1 MSSVLGTY
9 ARKDISFI
17 EGKGSYLFA
26 ENGDKYLDF
35 VQGIATNILG
45 HCHEHLVKTIQH
57 QSKKLW
63 HVSNAFIIPDQ
74 ERLAKRL
81 TDNTFADFVCF
92 QNSGTE
98 ATEASIKI
106 ARKYFH
112 KIGKPEKNRII
123 TFQGAFHGRTLASL
137 FAANNPKH
145 TEGFGPKVDG
155 FDQVP
160 FPGSNNTSNSDHQI
174 IKEAINKNTAAIMVE
189 TIMGEGGIKV
199 IPDFCLKGLRELCD
213 EHKILLILDEVQSAY
228 RTGNFFAFEPS
239 GIKPDIVPI
248 AKGIGGGFPLGACLV
263 TKKVS
268 VGMTAG
274 THGSTF
280 GGNPLAMA
288 IGNAVL
294 DILLKKDF
302 LKNVK
307 KKGEYFYQGLN
318 KIKDKHPKIIGEIRG
333 MGLMVGLKML
343 VDNTTFIKKLMDH
356 KMLTLKAE
364 DNVIRL
370 FPPLIVSNNELDES
384 INKIEK
390 VCEDM
395 N

>member
-1 MSSVLGTY
+1 MSSILGTY
-9 ARKDISFI
+9 ARKNISFT
-17 EGKGSYLFA
+17 EGKGSYLYS

-35 VQGIATNILG
+35 VQGIGTNILG
-45 HCHEHLVKTIQH
+45 HCHEHLIEAIQR

-63 HVSNAFIIPDQ
+63 HISNAFIIPEQ

-81 TDNTFADFVCF
+81 TENTFADFVCF

-123 TFQGAFHGRTLASL
+123 TFKGAFHGRTLAAL
-137 FAANNPKH
+137 YAANNPKH
-145 TEGFGPKVDG
+145 TQGFGPKVSG

-160 FPGSNNTSNSDHQI
+160 FANHEA
-174 IKEAINKNTAAIMVE
+174 IKKAINKNTAAIMIE

-199 IPDFCLKGLRELCD
+199 VPDFCLKGLRKICNQ
-213 EHKILLILDEVQSAY
+213 HKILLILDEVQSAY
-228 RTGNFFAFEPS
+228 RTGNFFAFEKS

-268 VGMTAG
+268 VGMTPG
-274 THGSTF
+274 SHGSTF

-288 IGNAVL
+288 VGNAVL
-294 DILLKKDF
+294 DVIF
-302 LKNVK
+302 SKNFFKTVT
-307 KKGEYFYQGLN
+307 KKGKYFDKGLN
-318 KIKDKHPKIIGEIRG
+318 KIKEKYPTIIKEIRG
-333 MGLMVGLKML
+333 VGLMKGLRL
-343 VDNTTFIKKLMDH
+343 SVDNVQFIEKLMKH
-356 KMLTLKAE
+356 KMLTVKAE
-364 DNVIRL
+364 ENVVRL
-370 FPPLIVSNNELDES
+370 FPPLTVSNKELDLA
-384 INKIEK
+384 INLIEK
-390 VCEDM
+390 VCKEM
-395 N
+395 S

>member
-1 MSSVLGTY
+1 MSSILGTY
-9 ARKDISFI
+9 ARKAISFK

-26 ENGDKYLDF
+26 TNGEKYLDF

-45 HCHEHLVKTIQH
+45 HCHDHLVKAIQN

-63 HVSNAFIIPDQ
+63 HVSNAFEIPEQ
-74 ERLAKRL
+74 EKLAKRI

-123 TFQGAFHGRTLASL
+123 TFQGAFHGRTLAAL

-145 TEGFGPKVDG
+145 TQGFGPKVEG

-160 FPGSNNTSNSDHQI
+160 FADHEA
-174 IKEAINKNTAAIMVE
+174 IKKTINKNTAAIMIE
-189 TIMGEGGIKV
+189 TILGEGGVKV
-199 IPDFCLKGLRELCD
+199 VPDFCIKGLREICD
-213 EHKILLILDEVQSAY
+213 EHNILLILDEVQSAY
-228 RTGNFFAFEPS
+228 RTGNFFAFEKS
-239 GIKPDIVPI
+239 GIIPDIVPI

-288 IGNAVL
+288 VGNAVL
-294 DILLKKDF
+294 DIIYKKDF
-302 LKNVK
+302 LNDVK
-307 KKGEYFYQGLN
+307 KKGDYFEKGLN
-318 KIKDKHPKIIGEIRG
+318 NIKNKYPKIIAEIRG
-333 MGLMVGLKML
+333 LGLIRGIRML
-343 VDNTTFIKKLMDH
+343 VDNVKFIEKLMKY
-356 KMLTLKAE
+356 KMLAVKAE
-364 DNVIRL
+364 ENVIRL
-370 FPPLIVSNNELDES
+370 FPPLTVTHEELDEA
-384 INKIEK
+384 IAKIESACK
-390 VCEDM
+390 EM

>member
-9 ARKDISFI
+9 ARKAISFT
-17 EGKGSYLFA
+17 EGKGTYLFA

-35 VQGIATNILG
+35 VQGIATNVLG
-45 HCHEHLVKTIQH
+45 HCHEHLVKTIQE

-63 HVSNAFIIPDQ
+63 HVSNSFIIPDQ

-112 KIGKPEKNRII
+112 KIGRPEKNRII
-123 TFQGAFHGRTLASL
+123 TFQGAFHGRTLAAL

-145 TEGFGPKVDG
+145 IEGFGPKVDG

-160 FPGSNNTSNSDHQI
+160 FADHEA
-174 IKEAINKNTAAIMVE
+174 IKKAINKNTAAIMIE

-199 IPDFCLKGLRELCD
+199 VPDFCIKGLRKICD
-213 EHKILLILDEVQSAY
+213 AHNILLILDEVQCAY
-228 RTGNFFAFEPS
+228 RTGNFFAFEKS
-239 GIKPDIVPI
+239 GIVPDIVPI
-248 AKGIGGGFPLGACLV
+248 AKGIGGGFPLGACLA

-268 VGMTAG
+268 VGMTPG

-288 IGNAVL
+288 VGNAVL
-294 DILLKKDF
+294 DIIFEKDF

-307 KKGEYFYQGLN
+307 EKGKYFDSGLN
-318 KIKDKHPKIIGEIRG
+318 KIKNEYPKIISEVRG
-333 MGLMVGLKML
+333 IGLMKGIKVL
-343 VDNTTFIKKLMDH
+343 VDNTEFIKKLMDH
-356 KMLTLKAE
+356 KMLAVKAE
-364 DNVIRL
+364 ENVIRL
-370 FPPLIVSNNELDES
+370 FPPLIVEKKELDEA
-384 INKIEK
+384 INKIQM
-390 VCEDM
+390 VCKEM

>member
-9 ARKDISFI
+9 ARKAISFK
-17 EGKGSYLFA
+17 EGKGTYLFA
-26 ENGDKYLDF
+26 ENGDQYLDF

-45 HCHEHLVKTIQH
+45 HCHEHLVKTIQE

-63 HVSNAFIIPDQ
+63 HISNAFIIPDQ

-81 TDNTFADFVCF
+81 TDHTFADFVCF

-112 KIGKPEKNRII
+112 KIGKPEKNRIV
-123 TFQGAFHGRTLASL
+123 TFKGAFHGRTLAAL

-160 FPGSNNTSNSDHQI
+160 FADHEA
-174 IKEAINKNTAAIMVE
+174 IKKAINKNTAAIMVE
-189 TIMGEGGIKV
+189 TIMGEGGIKIV
-199 IPDFCLKGLRELCD
+199 PDFCLKGLRDLCD
-213 EHKILLILDEVQSAY
+213 EHEILLILDEVQSAY

-268 VGMTAG
+268 IGMTAG

-288 IGNAVL
+288 VGNAVL
-294 DILLKKDF
+294 DILFEKDF
-302 LKNVK
+302 LNNVK
-307 KKGEYFYQGLN
+307 QKGKYFHQELS
-318 KIKDKHPKIIGEIRG
+318 KIKQKYPKILGEIRG
-333 MGLMVGLKML
+333 TGLMIGLRML
-343 VDNTTFIKKLMDH
+343 VDNAEFMKRLMDH
-356 KMLTLKAE
+356 KMLTVKAE

-370 FPPLIVSNNELDES
+370 FPPLIVKNNELDEA

-390 VCEDM
+390 VCNEM

>member
-9 ARKDISFI
+9 ARKNISFK
-17 EGKGSYLFA
+17 EGKGSYLFTD
-26 ENGDKYLDF
+26 NGEKYLDF

-45 HCHEHLVKTIQH
+45 HCHEHLVEAINK

-63 HVSNAFIIPDQ
+63 HISNAFVIPDQ

-81 TDNTFADFVCF
+81 CKNTFADYVCF

-123 TFQGAFHGRTLASL
+123 TFQGAFHGRTLAAL

-145 TEGFGPKVDG
+145 IEGFGPKVDG

-160 FPGSNNTSNSDHQI
+160 FADHEAL
-174 IKEAINKNTAAIMVE
+174 KKAINKNTAAIMVE

-199 IPDFCLKGLRELCD
+199 VPDFCLRGLREICD
-213 EHKILLILDEVQSAY
+213 KNNILLILDEVQSAY
-228 RTGNFFAFEPS
+228 RTGNFFAFESS
-239 GIKPDIVPI
+239 GVSPDIVPI

-268 VGMTAG
+268 VGMTPG

-288 IGNAVL
+288 VGNAVL
-294 DILLKKDF
+294 DIIFEKDF
-302 LKNVK
+302 LKTVK
-307 KKGEYFYQGLN
+307 QKGEFFHNSLN
-318 KIKDKHPKIIGEIRG
+318 KIKDKYPKVIEEVRG
-333 MGLMVGLKML
+333 VGLIKGIKMS
-343 VDNTTFIKKLMDH
+343 VDNTEFMKKLMDH
-356 KMLTLKAE
+356 KMLTVKAE
-364 DNVIRL
+364 ENVIRL
-370 FPPLIVSNNELDES
+370 FPPLTIENKDLDEGVS
-384 INKIEK
+384 RIEK
-390 VCEDM
+390 VCKEM
-395 N
+395 S

>member
-9 ARKDISFI
+9 ARKAISFT
-17 EGKGSYLFA
+17 EGKGSYLIS

-35 VQGIATNILG
+35 VQGIATNVLG
-45 HCHEHLVKTIQH
+45 HCHEHLVKTIKE
-57 QSKKLW
+57 QSEKLW
-63 HVSNAFIIPDQ
+63 HVSNAFIIPEQ

-106 ARKYFH
+106 ARKYFYA
-112 KIGKPEKNRII
+112 IEKPEKNRII
-123 TFQGAFHGRTLASL
+123 TFQGAFHGRTLAAL

-145 TEGFGPKVDG
+145 TQGFGPKVDG

-160 FPGSNNTSNSDHQI
+160 FGDHEAT
-174 IKEAINKNTAAIMVE
+174 KKAINKNTAAIMIE

-199 IPDFCLKGLRELCD
+199 VPDFCIKGLKELCD
-213 EHKILLILDEVQSAY
+213 KHEILLILDEVQCAY
-228 RTGNFFAFEPS
+228 RTGNFFAFEKS
-239 GIKPDIVPI
+239 GITPDIVPI

-268 VGMTAG
+268 VGMTPG

-288 IGNAVL
+288 VGNAVL
-294 DILLKKDF
+294 DIIFEKDF
-302 LKNVK
+302 LNNVK
-307 KKGEYFYQGLN
+307 KKGEYFDEALN
-318 KIKDKHPKIIGEIRG
+318 KIKKKYPKIIGEVRG
-333 MGLMVGLKML
+333 IGLLKGLKML
-343 VDNTTFIKKLMDH
+343 VDNVEFMKKLMDH
-356 KMLTLKAE
+356 KMLTVKAE
-364 DNVIRL
+364 ENVIRL
-370 FPPLIVSNNELDES
+370 FPPLIVNNKELDEAA
-384 INKIEK
+384 NKIEK
-390 VCEDM
+390 VCEEM

>member
-9 ARKDISFI
+9 ARKNISFK
-17 EGKGSYLFA
+17 EGKGSYLFT

-35 VQGIATNILG
+35 VQGIATNVLG
-45 HCHEHLVKTIQH
+45 HCHEHLVKTIQE

-63 HVSNAFIIPDQ
+63 HVSNAFIIPEQ
-74 ERLAKRL
+74 EKLAKRL

-123 TFQGAFHGRTLASL
+123 TFQGAFHGRTLAAL

-160 FPGSNNTSNSDHQI
+160 FADHEAV
-174 IKEAINKNTAAIMVE
+174 KKAINKNTAAIMVE
-189 TIMGEGGIKV
+189 TILGEGGVKV
-199 IPDFCLKGLRELCD
+199 VPDFCIKGLRELCD
-213 EHKILLILDEVQSAY
+213 EHDILLILDEVQCAY
-228 RTGNFFAFEPS
+228 RTGTFFAFEKS
-239 GIKPDIVPI
+239 GVIPDIVPI

-268 VGMTAG
+268 VGMTQG

-280 GGNPLAMA
+280 GGNPLAMTV
-288 IGNAVL
+288 GNAVL
-294 DILLKKDF
+294 DILLAKDF
-302 LKNVK
+302 FQNVK
-307 KKGEYFYQGLN
+307 QKGEYFDQGLT
-318 KIKDKHPKIIGEIRG
+318 KIKKKYPKIIEEIRG
-333 MGLMVGLKML
+333 AGLIKGLKMS
-343 VDNTTFIKKLMDH
+343 VDNTQFMKKLMEN
-356 KMLTLKAE
+356 KLLTVKAE
-364 DNVIRL
+364 ENVIRL
-370 FPPLIVSNNELDES
+370 FPPLIVSNKELDEAF
-384 INKIEK
+384 NVIEK
-390 VCEDM
+390 VCVEM
-395 N
+395 S

>member
-9 ARKDISFI
+9 ARKAVSFK
-17 EGKGSYLFA
+17 EGKGTYLFA

-45 HCHEHLVKTIQH
+45 HCHEHLVKTIQN

-63 HVSNAFIIPDQ
+63 HVSNAFVIPEQ

-123 TFQGAFHGRTLASL
+123 TFKGAFHGRTLAAL

-145 TEGFGPKVDG
+145 IEGFGPKVDG

-160 FPGSNNTSNSDHQI
+160 FADH
-174 IKEAINKNTAAIMVE
+174 EALKKVINKKTAAIMVE
-189 TIMGEGGIKV
+189 TILGEGGIKV
-199 IPDFCLKGLRELCD
+199 IPDYCLKGLREICD
-213 EHKILLILDEVQSAY
+213 EHNILLILDEVQSAY
-228 RTGNFFAFEPS
+228 RTGNFFAFEKS
-239 GIKPDIVPI
+239 GVAPDIVPI

-268 VGMTAG
+268 VGMTPG

-288 IGNAVL
+288 VGNAVL
-294 DILLKKDF
+294 DVIFKKGF
-302 LKNVK
+302 LENVK
-307 KKGEYFYQGLN
+307 EKGNYFDVGLN
-318 KIKDKHPKIIGEIRG
+318 KIKTKYPKIIGEIRG
-333 MGLMVGLKML
+333 VGLIKGLKMV
-343 VDNTTFIKKLMDH
+343 VDNVEFIKKLMNH
-356 KMLTLKAE
+356 KMLTVKAE
-364 DNVIRL
+364 ENVIRL
-370 FPPLIVSNNELDES
+370 FPPLVVQNQELDEALS
-384 INKIEK
+384 KIEK
-390 VCEDM
+390 VCKEM
-395 N
+395 S

>member
-1 MSSVLGTY
+1 MSAVLGTY
-9 ARKDISFI
+9 ARKPISFI
-17 EGKGSYLFA
+17 KGKGCYLFA

-45 HCHEHLVKTIQH
+45 HCHEHLVQTIQE

-63 HVSNAFIIPDQ
+63 HTSNAFVIPEQ
-74 ERLAKRL
+74 EKLAKRL
-81 TDNTFADFVCF
+81 TDHTFADFVCF

-112 KIGKPEKNRII
+112 KIGKPEKNKII
-123 TFQGAFHGRTLASL
+123 TFQGAFHGRTLAAL

-155 FDQVP
+155 FEQVP
-160 FPGSNNTSNSDHQI
+160 FADLEAVKNIINN
-174 IKEAINKNTAAIMVE
+174 NTAAIMIE

-199 IPDFCLKGLRELCD
+199 VPDFFLKSLRELCD
-213 EHKILLILDEVQSAY
+213 KNEILLILDEVQSAY
-228 RTGNFFAFEPS
+228 RTGNFFAFETS

-248 AKGIGGGFPLGACLV
+248 AKGIGGGFPIGACLL

-268 VGMTAG
+268 IGMTPG

-288 IGNAVL
+288 VGNAVL
-294 DILLKKDF
+294 DVLFKKDF

-307 KKGEYFYQGLN
+307 KKGEYFHLNLN
-318 KIKDKHPKIIGEIRG
+318 KIREKYPKIIKEIRG
-333 MGLMVGLKML
+333 SGLMIGLKMV
-343 VDNTTFIKKLMDH
+343 VDNTEFMKKLMDY
-356 KMLTLKAE
+356 KMLTVKAE
-364 DNVIRL
+364 ENVIRL
-370 FPPLIVSNNELDES
+370 FPPLTVSNSELDEAIHIIETVCKE
-384 INKIEK
+384 IN
-390 VCEDM
+390 
-395 N
+395 

>member
-1 MSSVLGTY
+1 MSSILDTY
-9 ARKDISFI
+9 ARKNISFT
-17 EGKGSYLFA
+17 EGKGSYLYA

-35 VQGIATNILG
+35 IQGIATNILG
-45 HCHEHLVKTIQH
+45 HCHEHLVKKIQE

-63 HVSNAFIIPDQ
+63 HVSNAFIIPGQ

-81 TDNTFADFVCF
+81 TDSTFADFVCF

-106 ARKYFH
+106 ARKYFY

-123 TFQGAFHGRTLASL
+123 TFEGAFHGRTLAAL

-160 FPGSNNTSNSDHQI
+160 FADHES
-174 IKEAINKNTAAIMVE
+174 IKKAIKKNTAAIMIE

-199 IPDFCLKGLRELCD
+199 VPDVCLKGLRELCD
-213 EHKILLILDEVQSAY
+213 KHDILLILDEVQCAY
-228 RTGNFFAFEPS
+228 RTGSFFAFEKS
-239 GIKPDIVPI
+239 GITPDIVPI

-268 VGMTAG
+268 VGMTHG

-288 IGNAVL
+288 AGNAVL
-294 DILLKKDF
+294 DIILEKNF

-307 KKGEYFYQGLN
+307 KKSSYFDEGLN
-318 KIKDKHPKIIGEIRG
+318 KIIKRYPKVIGEIRG
-333 MGLMVGLKML
+333 VGLMKGLKMI
-343 VDNTTFIKKLMDH
+343 VDNTEFIKRLMKH
-356 KMLTLKAE
+356 KMLCLKAAE
-364 DNVIRL
+364 NVIRI
-370 FPPLIVSNNELDES
+370 FPPLIVENKELDEA
-384 INKIEK
+384 INKIEI
-390 VCEDM
+390 VCKEM
-395 N
+395 SS

>member
-9 ARKDISFI
+9 ARKPISFVK
-17 EGKGSYLFA
+17 GKGSYLYT
-26 ENGDKYLDF
+26 ENGEKYLDF

-45 HCHEHLVKTIQH
+45 HCHEDLVKTIQE

-63 HVSNAFIIPDQ
+63 HVSNAFVIQ
-74 ERLAKRL
+74 EQEKLAKKI
-81 TDNTFADFVCF
+81 TDNTFADYVCF

-123 TFQGAFHGRTLASL
+123 TFQGAFHGRTLAAL

-145 TEGFGPKVDG
+145 TDGFGPKVDG

-160 FPGSNNTSNSDHQI
+160 FADH
-174 IKEAINKNTAAIMVE
+174 EAVKKAITKNTAAIMIE

-199 IPDFCLKGLRELCD
+199 VPDQCLKGLRELCN
-213 EHKILLILDEVQSAY
+213 ENEILLILDEVQCAY
-228 RTGNFFAFEPS
+228 RSGSFFAFEKS
-239 GIKPDIVPI
+239 GVIPDIVPI

-268 VGMTAG
+268 IGMTAG

-280 GGNPLAMA
+280 GGNPLSCAVGM
-288 IGNAVL
+288 AVL
-294 DILLKKDF
+294 NIIFKKDF
-302 LKNVK
+302 FKNVK
-307 KKGEYFYQGLN
+307 QKGEYFHDGLK
-318 KIKDKHPKIIGEIRG
+318 KIKDKYPKIVEEIRG
-333 MGLMVGLKML
+333 IGLIKGLKML
-343 VDNTTFIKKLMDH
+343 VDNDEFIKKLMNN
-356 KMLTLKAE
+356 KMLTVKASE
-364 DNVIRL
+364 NVIRL
-370 FPPLIVSNNELDES
+370 FPPLIVSKEEL
-384 INKIEK
+384 NQALKKIEE
-390 VCEDM
+390 VCKEM

>member
-9 ARKDISFI
+9 ARKNISFK
-17 EGKGSYLFA
+17 EGKGSYLFTDSG
-26 ENGDKYLDF
+26 EKYLDF
-35 VQGIATNILG
+35 VQGIAVNILG
-45 HCHEHLVKTIQH
+45 HCHEHLVEAIQE

-63 HVSNAFIIPDQ
+63 HTSNAFIIPDQ

-81 TDNTFADFVCF
+81 CENTFADFVCF

-123 TFQGAFHGRTLASL
+123 TFQGAFHGRTLAAL

-145 TEGFGPKVDG
+145 IEGFGPKVDG

-160 FPGSNNTSNSDHQI
+160 FADHKA
-174 IKEAINKNTAAIMVE
+174 IKKAINKNTAAIMIE

-199 IPDFCLKGLRELCD
+199 VPDVCLKGLRELCD
-213 EHKILLILDEVQSAY
+213 EKNILLILDEVQSAY
-228 RTGNFFAFEPS
+228 RTGNFFAFENS
-239 GIKPDIVPI
+239 GITPDIVPI

-268 VGMTAG
+268 VGMTPG

-288 IGNAVL
+288 VGNAVL
-294 DILLKKDF
+294 DVIFAKGF
-302 LKNVK
+302 LNTVK
-307 KKGEYFYQGLN
+307 QKGKYFENGLN
-318 KIKDKHPKIIGEIRG
+318 KIKDKYPKIIEEIRG
-333 MGLMVGLKML
+333 VGLMKGIKVL
-343 VDNTTFIKKLMDH
+343 VDNTDFIKNLMNH
-356 KMLTLKAE
+356 KMLTVKAE
-364 DNVIRL
+364 ENVIRL
-370 FPPLIVSNNELDES
+370 FPPLTVENKDLDEGIS
-384 INKIEK
+384 KIDE
-390 VCEDM
+390 VCKEM
-395 N
+395 S